1 MINETEAVK
10 ENARTED
17 GMGVPQLPMLLFLSN
32 GSGGTG
38 FDTEARREIPIS
50 YLSQVHDGIYVELDC
65 PHYVHNYEYEAI
77 SETMRK
83 FLSNQ

>member
-10 ENARTED
+10 ENARTVD
-17 GMGVPQLPMLLFLSN
+17 SMGVPQLPMLLFLSN

-50 YLSQVHDGIYVELDC
+50 YLSQARIMFTITSTKQF
-65 PHYVHNYEYEAI
+65 P
-77 SETMRK
+77 K
-83 FLSNQ
+83 P

>member
-10 ENARTED
+10 ENARTVD
-17 GMGVPQLPMLLFLSN
+17 SMGVPQLPMLLFLSN

-50 YLSQVHDGIYVELDC
+50 YISQVNDGIYVEQYR
-65 PHYVHNYEYEAI
+65 PNYVQNYEYEAI
-77 SETMRK
+77 YETMREI
-83 FLSNQ
+83 LSNQ